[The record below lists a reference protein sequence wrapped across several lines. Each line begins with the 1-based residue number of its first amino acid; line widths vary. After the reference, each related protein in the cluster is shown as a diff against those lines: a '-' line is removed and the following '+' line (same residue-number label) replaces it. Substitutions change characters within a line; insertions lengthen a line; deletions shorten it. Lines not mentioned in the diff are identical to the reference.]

1 MIQSGSLTNAIIGAY
16 FLITGTV
23 MVVFHKHLKKL
34 FEDLYSGI
42 PGVVLLP
49 RGRSLTVM
57 IIVTGVLSV
66 VGGLTLLLMYFVP
79 A

>member
-1 MIQSGSLTNAIIGAY
+1 MQSGLLIKLILGGY
-16 FLITGTV
+16 FLIIGIL
-23 MVVFHKHLKKL
+23 MVAFHKDLNKIV
-34 FEDLYSGI
+34 EDMFAGL
-42 PGVVLLP
+42 PEGVRQLP

-66 VGGLTLLLMYFVP
+66 LGGLTLLLMYFVP

>member
-1 MIQSGSLTNAIIGAY
+1 MQSGLLIKLILGGY
-16 FLITGTV
+16 FLITGIL
-23 MVVFHKHLKKL
+23 MVAFHKDLNKIV
-34 FEDLYSGI
+34 EDMFAGL
-42 PGVVLLP
+42 PEGVRQLP

-66 VGGLTLLLMYFVP
+66 LGGLTLLLMYFVP

>member
-1 MIQSGSLTNAIIGAY
+1 MQSGPLIKIILGGY
-16 FLITGTV
+16 FLITGIL
-23 MVVFHKHLKKL
+23 MVAFHKDLNKIV
-34 FEDLYSGI
+34 EDMFAGL
-42 PGVVLLP
+42 PEGVRQLP

-66 VGGLTLLLMYFVP
+66 LGGLTLLLMYFVP

>member
-1 MIQSGSLTNAIIGAY
+1 MQSGLLTNVILGGY
-16 FLITGTV
+16 FLITGSL
-23 MVVFHKHLKKL
+23 MVAFHKDLKKIV
-34 FEDLYSGI
+34 EDLLAGI
-42 PGVVLLP
+42 PESLRRLP

-66 VGGLTLLLMYFVP
+66 LGGLTLLLMYFVP